1 MGNRRSQLSQGRHAS
16 DGQEFGPRLLPLR
29 FGALAAGEVAD
40 NADEDGLAVLPGLT
54 DGKVHRESR
63 AVLAAANDL
72 TAAADD
78 LGVARV
84 PIVGDV
90 AIVFMP
96 VRLRHQ
102 HLYVDRKSV

>member
-1 MGNRRSQLSQGRHAS
+1 MTSGMASLMLRPSRSGGDGR
-16 DGQEFGPRLLPLR
+16 P
-29 FGALAAGEVAD
+29 
-40 NADEDGLAVLPGLT
+40 VLTCPT
-54 DGKVHRESR
+54 EGKVHRESR
-63 AVLAAANDL
+63 AVRAAANGL

-84 PIVGDV
+84 PIVGYV

-102 HLYVDRKSV
+102 HLDVLADHLVGGIAEQFFARRVEYQ